1 MRSVWVALLG
11 VAMAVATAA
20 QQPSSVLH
28 IIHIKWK
35 LEATPEQ
42 IKAAVDAAQQL
53 PQRFPG
59 IKRVWTRNLRY
70 QGQERFNQAIVL
82 EFENA
87 EALRRYDGSAA
98 QKWWYEFYLPLRED
112 SRIDDLAN

>member
-1 MRSVWVALLG
+1 MRVLLAALLLTMT
-11 VAMAVATAA
+11 AAA
-20 QQPSSVLH
+20 QQPPSVLH
-28 IIHIKWK
+28 IINIKWK

-59 IKRVWTRNLRY
+59 IKRVWTRTLRY

-82 EFENA
+82 EFESA

-98 QKWWYEFYLPLRED
+98 QKWWY
-112 SRIDDLAN
+112 